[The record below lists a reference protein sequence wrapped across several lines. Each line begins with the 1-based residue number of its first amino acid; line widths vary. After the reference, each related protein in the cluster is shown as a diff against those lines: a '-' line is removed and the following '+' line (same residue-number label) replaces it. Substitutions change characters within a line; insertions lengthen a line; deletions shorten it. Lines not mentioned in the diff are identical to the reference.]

1 MTKKRKFTSAFLA
14 LAIAQI
20 LWGVN
25 VPVIKLGLRTVPL
38 PVFLAVTIL
47 AAGLLTLPLARK
59 HWKPLRPSDHF
70 LIIISSILAISFG
83 NTVLLMGFERIPSIN
98 ASLISLLEPFLL
110 FILSVEFLK
119 ERLSLRTFLGILIAF
134 AGAAI
139 VIGRPWEASGSN
151 QMVTGSLLVVLA
163 VFCDVI
169 ATLIFKPILKRVH
182 PYQLT
187 SLHLIWGIIPI
198 AIYALPHLSALSPGS
213 ADRSGYLAIFFNVVL
228 ITFANSLF
236 YIGLR
241 RKKAQEVGVFT
252 YLHPVAT
259 ATAAWFIL
267 SEVPSRRVIIGAVFI
282 FLGIYYAEIRK
293 QKSTSLR

>member
-1 MTKKRKFTSAFLA
+1 MTKNKKLTSAFLA
-14 LAIAQI
+14 LSLAQI

-25 VPVIKLGLRTVPL
+25 VPVIKLGLRTIPV

-47 AAGLLTLPLARK
+47 AAGLLTAALTYK
-59 HWKPLRPSDHF
+59 HWKPLKPRDHF
-70 LIIISSILAISFG
+70 LIIITSVLAISFG
-83 NTVLLMGFERIPSIN
+83 NTVLLLGFERIPSIN

-119 ERLSLRTFLGILIAF
+119 ERLSLRTFLGIMIAF

-139 VIGRPWEASGSN
+139 VIGRPWDVSASN

-169 ATLIFKPILKRVH
+169 ATLIFKPMLRRVH

-187 SLHLIWGIIPI
+187 ALHLLWGIIPI
-198 AIYALPHLSALSPGS
+198 AIYALPHLSALSPGR
-213 ADRSGYLAIFFNVVL
+213 AGKDGYLAMFFNVVL
-228 ITFANSLF
+228 ITIANVLF

-241 RKKAQEVGVFT
+241 RKKAQEVGIFT

-259 ATAAWFIL
+259 AIAAWFIL
-267 SEVPSRRVIIGAVFI
+267 SEVPSGKVVVGAAFI